1 MDEFLESLSRSQLN
15 KLQDIL
21 NEEISGDIDYFL
33 FCIDRELD
41 NRNKPIYNPEI
52 NEYNYKNGA
61 SDSVEKSAECC

>member
-33 FCIDRELD
+33 FCIDKEL
-41 NRNKPIYNPEI
+41 NKRDLPVLNPNTIGNEI
-52 NEYNYKNGA
+52 N
-61 SDSVEKSAECC
+61 